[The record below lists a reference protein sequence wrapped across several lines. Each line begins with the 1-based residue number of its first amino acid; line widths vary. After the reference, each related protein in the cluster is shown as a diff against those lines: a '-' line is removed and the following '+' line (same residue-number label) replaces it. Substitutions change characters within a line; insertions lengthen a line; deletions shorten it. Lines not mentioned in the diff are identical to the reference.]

1 MGMKKNTNSKIFI
14 GSNTKFLELTLKKCI
29 VDSKEDYCKD
39 IESRVQAFIWDQTH
53 YSTFTVW
60 FFTSFSKTRF
70 GLRYGFWKNWWK
82 SIVIWWR
89 ARSPSKELKKCNKLI
104 KHGKNKTYFAMWMIT
119 GKTFSTYGHKKG
131 EAILM
136 LSYTLVT
143 KKKKVTKVAMKN
155 LPLKKANQMLFN
167 GLAHCNRLMLSNS
180 PFIMA
185 RPEIWEKNAT
195 AKDFFNV
202 LIDDAYIDEI
212 VQ

>member
-1 MGMKKNTNSKIFI
+1 MM
-14 GSNTKFLELTLKKCI
+14 
-29 VDSKEDYCKD
+29 
-39 IESRVQAFIWDQTH
+39 
-53 YSTFTVW
+53 
-60 FFTSFSKTRF
+60 
-70 GLRYGFWKNWWK
+70 
-82 SIVIWWR
+82 
-89 ARSPSKELKKCNKLI
+89 
-104 KHGKNKTYFAMWMIT
+104 T

-185 RPEIWEKNAT
+185 QPEILEKNAT
-195 AKDFFNV
+195 PKDFFNV
-202 LIDDAYIDEI
+202 FINDAYIDEI

>member
-29 VDSKEDYCKD
+29 ADSKEDYCKD

-60 FFTSFSKTRF
+60 FFTSFSKTHF
-70 GLRYGFWKNWWK
+70 GLRHGFWKNWWK

-104 KHGKNKTYFAMWMIT
+104 KHGKNKTYFAMWMMT

-185 RPEIWEKNAT
+185 QPEISEKNAT